1 MLYHKNKSAPV
12 TLETVNELADWYFL
26 EQKQNLLLLAIIP
39 LSYNSLQYFWHG
51 NKRNKK
57 YKSENNYLIG
67 LYKFN
72 KTS

>member
-1 MLYHKNKSAPV
+1 MLYHKNKSTPV

-26 EQKQNLLLLAIIP
+26 GQKQNLLLLAVIS
-39 LSYNSLQYFWHG
+39 LSYNPLQYFWQG

-57 YKSENNYLIG
+57 YKGENNYLIG

>member
-26 EQKQNLLLLAIIP
+26 EQKQNLLLLAVIP
-39 LSYNSLQYFWHG
+39 LSYNSLQYFWQG

-57 YKSENNYLIG
+57 YKSENNYLIE